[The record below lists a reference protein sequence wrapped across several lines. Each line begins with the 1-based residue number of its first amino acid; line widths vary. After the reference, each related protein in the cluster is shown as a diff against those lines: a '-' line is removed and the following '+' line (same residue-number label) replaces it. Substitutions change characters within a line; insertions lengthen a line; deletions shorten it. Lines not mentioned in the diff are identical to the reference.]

1 MAAVS
6 VAAEWQLLYN
16 RYYRKPEIYP
26 MQWKHVDLSRN
37 KVACAPFG
45 GPIAVIRDDSKI
57 VQLYAESA
65 LRKLRIFNS
74 AGVQISE
81 TVWKNPGGR
90 LIGMSWTD
98 DQILVFVT
106 QDGTVYQYNIHS
118 ELIEPNLSMGKECF
132 DHSVVECVFWGNGLV
147 CINEANQL
155 FCIPDFKNPKPCKLA
170 DPNLEEF
177 PLCAAVIEPQY
188 TMSGN
193 VEVLLG
199 VDDHVLLVE
208 EDGVQQVGIGLGPL
222 QKMVVSRNGKLL
234 ASFTHDGRLLVMSTD
249 FSKIIFEY
257 SCESALPPE
266 QLAWCGMDSVLLYWD
281 DMLLMVGPYGDPVRY
296 VYDESIMLIP
306 ECDGVRILSNT
317 SMEFLQ
323 RVPDSTVSIFKIG
336 STLPAAL
343 LYDALD
349 HFDRRSAKADENL
362 RLIHSSL
369 PEAVEACIDAAGHEF
384 DVSRQ
389 RTLLRA
395 ASYGQAFSRLFV
407 RMSGRMS
414 RRSSGHEQKS
424 RQSYS
429 WLDIWVDIRHFQRDR
444 FQEMCKTLRVLNA
457 VRNYDIG
464 IPLSIQQ
471 YKLLTPS
478 VLVGRLIN
486 AHHHVVAL
494 RISEYLGMNQEVV
507 IMHWACAKI
516 TASLAIPDVTLLEI
530 LLDKLKICKSI
541 SYAAVAA
548 HADKSGRRKLAA
560 MLVEHE
566 PRSSKQVP
574 LLLSIGEE
582 DTALTKATESG
593 DTDLVYLVL
602 FNIWQKRPPL
612 ELFGMIQARTL
623 ARDLF
628 ISYARC
634 CKHDFLTDFFL
645 STGQLQ
651 EVSFLLWKESWEL
664 AKNPMASK
672 GSPLHGPR
680 IKLIEKAQSLFV
692 ETKEHT
698 FESKAAEE
706 HAKLLRIQH
715 DLEVATKQAIF
726 VDSSISDTIR
736 TCIVLGNHR
745 AAMKVRTEFK
755 VSEKRWYWL
764 KVFALATIRDWD
776 ALEKFSKEKR
786 PPIGYRPFVE
796 SCIDADEKGEAL
808 KYIPKLADPRER
820 AEAYARIGMAK
831 EAADAASQA
840 KDGELLGR
848 LKLSFAQNAAA
859 SSIFDT
865 LRDRLSFQGVS

>member
-1 MAAVS
+1 MAAVT

-16 RYYRKPEIYP
+16 RYYRKPELYQ
-26 MQWKHVDLSRN
+26 MQWKHVDLTRN

-45 GPIAVIRDDSKI
+45 GPIAVIRDDAKI

-74 AGVQISE
+74 AGLEISE

-98 DQILVFVT
+98 DQILVCIT
-106 QDGTVYQYNIHS
+106 QDGTIYRYNIHA
-118 ELIEPNLSMGKECF
+118 EHIEPNSQLTLGVDCF
-132 DHSVVECVFWGNGLV
+132 THSVVECVFWGNGVV
-147 CINEANQL
+147 CINEAFQVY
-155 FCIPDFKNPKPCKLA
+155 CIPDFNNPKPIKLA
-170 DPNLEEF
+170 DTGLEEF
-177 PLCAAVIEPQY
+177 PLCMAVIEPQY

-193 VEVLLG
+193 VEVLMG
-199 VDDHVLLVE
+199 VSDHVLLVE
-208 EDGVQQVGIGLGPL
+208 EDGIQEVGLGIGPL
-222 QKMVVSRNGKLL
+222 QKMVVSQNGKLL

-249 FSKIIFEY
+249 FSSIIFEY
-257 SCESALPPE
+257 PCESALPPE
-266 QLAWCGMDSVLLYWD
+266 QLAWCGMDSILLYWD

-296 VYDESIMLIP
+296 FYDEPVLLIP
-306 ECDGVRILSNT
+306 ECDGVRILSNM
-317 SMEFLQ
+317 SMEFLH
-323 RVPDSTVSIFKIG
+323 RVPDSTVSIFQIG

-362 RLIHSSL
+362 RLIRSLL

-384 DVSRQ
+384 DVSQQ

-395 ASYGQAFSRLFV
+395 ASYGQAFCS
-407 RMSGRMS
+407 
-414 RRSSGHEQKS
+414 
-424 RQSYS
+424 
-429 WLDIWVDIRHFQRDR
+429 HFQRDLI
-444 FQEMCKTLRVLNA
+444 QEMCKTLRVINA
-457 VRNYDIG
+457 VRHPDIG
-464 IPLSIQQ
+464 VPLSIQQ
-471 YKLLTPS
+471 YKLLTPA
-478 VLVGRLIN
+478 VLIARLIN
-486 AHHHVVAL
+486 AHRHLLAQQ
-494 RISEYLGMNQEVV
+494 ISEYLSMNQEVV
-507 IMHWACAKI
+507 VMHWASTKI
-516 TASLAIPDVTLLEI
+516 TASAAIPDATLLEM
-530 LLDKLKICKSI
+530 LLDKLKICKGI

-548 HADKSGRRKLAA
+548 HADKNGRRKLAA

-566 PRSSKQVP
+566 PRSSNQVP
-574 LLLSIGEE
+574 LFLSIGEE
-582 DTALTKATESG
+582 DTALMKATESG

-602 FNIWQKRPPL
+602 FDIWQKRPAL
-612 ELFGMIQARTL
+612 EFFGTIQARPL

-628 ISYARC
+628 VNYARHY
-634 CKHDFLTDFFL
+634 KHEFLKDFFL

-651 EVSFLLWKESWEL
+651 DVAFLLWKESWDL
-664 AKNPMASK
+664 SKNPMASK

-680 IKLIEKAQSLFV
+680 IKLIEKAQRLFA
-692 ETKEHT
+692 ETKEYV

-706 HAKLLRIQH
+706 HAKLLRMQH
-715 DLEVATKQAIF
+715 ELEVTTKQAIF

-745 AAMKVRTEFK
+745 AAVKVKTEFK

-764 KVFALATIRDWD
+764 KVFALATKRDWD
-776 ALEKFSKEKR
+776 SLEKFSNERR

-796 SCIDADEKGEAL
+796 ACVDADEKGEAL
-808 KYIPKLADPRER
+808 KYIPKLTDPRER

-840 KDGELLGR
+840 KDNELLGR
-848 LKLSFAQNAAA
+848 LKQTFSQNAAA

-865 LRDRLSFQGVS
+865 LRDRLSFPSVS

>member
-395 ASYGQAFSRLFV
+395 ASYGQAFSRT
-407 RMSGRMS
+407 SPSTIG
-414 RRSSGHEQKS
+414 
-424 RQSYS
+424 
-429 WLDIWVDIRHFQRDR
+429 HFQRDR

>member
-16 RYYRKPEIYP
+16 RYYRKPEIYT
-26 MQWKHVDLSRN
+26 MQWKQFDLNRN

-74 AGVQISE
+74 AGVQLSE
-81 TVWKNPGGR
+81 TVWRHSGGR
-90 LIGMSWTD
+90 LVGMAWTD
-98 DQILVFVT
+98 DQILVCVV
-106 QDGTVYQYNIHS
+106 QDGTVYRYNVHA
-118 ELIEPNLSMGKECF
+118 ELQEPNISMGKECF
-132 DHSVVECVFWGNGLV
+132 EQNVVECVFWGNGMV
-147 CINEANQL
+147 CITEANQI
-155 FCIPDFKNPKPCKLA
+155 FCIPDFQNPNPCKLA
-170 DPNLEEF
+170 DPLLEEF
-177 PLCAAVIEPQY
+177 PLCMTVIEPQY

-199 VDDHVLLVE
+199 VNDHVLLVE
-208 EDGVQQVGIGLGPL
+208 EEGVQQLGVGVGPL

-234 ASFTHDGRLLVMSTD
+234 ASFTHDGRVLVISTD

-257 SCESALPPE
+257 NCESALPPE

-281 DMLLMVGPYGDPVRY
+281 DVLLMVGPYGDPVRY
-296 VYDESIMLIP
+296 LYDEPIILIP
-306 ECDGVRILSNT
+306 ESDGVRILSNT

-343 LYDALD
+343 LYDALE
-349 HFDRRSAKADENL
+349 HFDKRSAKADENL
-362 RLIHSSL
+362 RLIRSSL

-384 DVSRQ
+384 DTSRQ

-395 ASYGQAFSRLFV
+395 ASYGQAFCS
-407 RMSGRMS
+407 
-414 RRSSGHEQKS
+414 Q
-424 RQSYS
+424 
-429 WLDIWVDIRHFQRDR
+429 FQRDR
-444 FQEMCKTLRVLNA
+444 LQEMCKTLRVLNA
-457 VRNYDIG
+457 VRSYEIG

-471 YKLLTPS
+471 YKLLTAS
-478 VLVGRLIN
+478 VLIGRLIN
-486 AHHHVVAL
+486 CHQHFLAF
-494 RISEYLGMNQEVV
+494 RISEYTGLNQEVV

-516 TASLAIPDVTLLEI
+516 TASLAIHDAALLEI
-530 LLDKLKICKSI
+530 LLDKLKLCKGI

-582 DTALTKATESG
+582 DTALVKATESG
-593 DTDLVYLVL
+593 DTDLIYLVL
-602 FNIWQKRPPL
+602 FHIWQKRPPL
-612 ELFGMIQARTL
+612 EFFGMVQARPL
-623 ARDLF
+623 GRDLF

-634 CKHDFLTDFFL
+634 YKHEFLKDFFL

-651 EVSFLLWKESWEL
+651 DVAFLLWKESWEL
-664 AKNPMASK
+664 VKNPMASK

-680 IKLIEKAQSLFV
+680 IKIIEKAQNLFS
-692 ETKEHT
+692 ETKEHA
-698 FESKAAEE
+698 FEAKAAEE
-706 HAKLLRIQH
+706 HAKLLRMQH
-715 DLEVATKQAIF
+715 ELEVTTKQAIF
-726 VDSSISDTIR
+726 VDSSVNDTIR

-764 KVFALATIRDWD
+764 KVFALVTTRDWD

-786 PPIGYRPFVE
+786 PPTGYKPFVE
-796 SCIDADEKGEAL
+796 ACVDAGEKDEAI
-808 KYIPKLADPRER
+808 KYIPKLADPREK
-820 AEAYARIGMAK
+820 AEAYARLGMAK
-831 EAADAASQA
+831 EAADAASQS
-840 KDGELLGR
+840 KDNELLGK
-848 LKLSFAQNAAA
+848 LKLTFAQNAAA

-865 LRDRLSFQGVS
+865 LRDRLTFQGGS

>member
-1 MAAVS
+1 MAAVT

-16 RYYRKPEIYP
+16 RYYRKPEIYQ
-26 MQWKHVDLSRN
+26 MQWKHVDLTRN

-45 GPIAVIRDDSKI
+45 GPIAVIRDDAKI

-98 DQILVFVT
+98 DQILVCIT
-106 QDGTVYQYNIHS
+106 QDGTVYRYNIHA
-118 ELIEPNLSMGKECF
+118 EPIEPNSQLTLGADCF
-132 DHSVVECVFWGNGLV
+132 THSVVECVFWGNGVV
-147 CINEANQL
+147 CINEAFQVY
-155 FCIPDFKNPKPCKLA
+155 CIPDFNNPKPVKLA
-170 DPNLEEF
+170 DTGLEDF
-177 PLCAAVIEPQY
+177 PLCMAVIEPQY

-193 VEVLLG
+193 VEVLMG
-199 VDDHVLLVE
+199 VADHVLLVE
-208 EDGVQQVGIGLGPL
+208 EDGVQEVGLGIGPL

-249 FSKIIFEY
+249 FSSVIFEY
-257 SCESALPPE
+257 PCESALPPE

-296 VYDESIMLIP
+296 FYDEPVLLIP
-306 ECDGVRILSNT
+306 ECDGVRILSNM
-317 SMEFLQ
+317 SMEFLH
-323 RVPDSTVSIFKIG
+323 RVPDSTVSIFQIG

-362 RLIHSSL
+362 RLIRSSL

-384 DVSRQ
+384 DVSQQ

-395 ASYGQAFSRLFV
+395 ASYGQAFCS
-407 RMSGRMS
+407 
-414 RRSSGHEQKS
+414 
-424 RQSYS
+424 
-429 WLDIWVDIRHFQRDR
+429 HFQRDR
-444 FQEMCKTLRVLNA
+444 IQEMSKTLRVLNA
-457 VRNYDIG
+457 VRHPDIG

-471 YKLLTPS
+471 YKLLTPA
-478 VLVGRLIN
+478 VLIARLIN
-486 AHHHVVAL
+486 AHRHLLAL
-494 RISEYLGMNQEVV
+494 QISEYLSMNQEVV
-507 IMHWACAKI
+507 VMHWTSTKI
-516 TASLAIPDVTLLEI
+516 TASAAIPDATLLEM
-530 LLDKLKICKSI
+530 LLDKLKICKGI

-548 HADKSGRRKLAA
+548 HADKNGRRKLAA

-582 DTALTKATESG
+582 DTALMKSTESG

-602 FNIWQKRPPL
+602 FHIWQKRPAL
-612 ELFGMIQARTL
+612 DFFGTIQARPL

-628 ISYARC
+628 VNYARHY
-634 CKHDFLTDFFL
+634 KHEFLKDFFL

-651 EVSFLLWKESWEL
+651 DVAFLLWKESWEL
-664 AKNPMASK
+664 SKNPMASK

-680 IKLIEKAQSLFV
+680 VKLIEKAQHLLV
-692 ETKEHT
+692 ETKENF

-715 DLEVATKQAIF
+715 EIEVNTKQAIF
-726 VDSSISDTIR
+726 MDSSISDTIR

-745 AAMKVRTEFK
+745 GANRVKTEFK

-796 SCIDADEKGEAL
+796 ACVDANEKGEAL
-808 KYIPKLADPRER
+808 KYIPKLTDPRER

-831 EAADAASQA
+831 EAADAATQA
-840 KDGELLGR
+840 KDNELLGR
-848 LKLSFAQNAAA
+848 LKQTFSQNAAA

-865 LRDRLSFQGVS
+865 LRDRLSFPSVS

>member
-1 MAAVS
+1 MAGVS

-16 RYYRKPEIYP
+16 RYYRKPELYQ
-26 MQWKHVDLSRN
+26 MQWKQVDLTRN
-37 KVACAPFG
+37 KIACAPFG
-45 GPIAVIRDDSKI
+45 GPIAVIRDDAKI

-65 LRKLRIFNS
+65 LRKLRIFTS
-74 AGVQISE
+74 SGRLIAE
-81 TVWKNPGGR
+81 TVWRNPGGR
-90 LIGMSWTD
+90 LIGLSWTD
-98 DQILVFVT
+98 DLTLVCVT
-106 QDGTVYQYNIHS
+106 QDGTVYSYNIHA
-118 ELIEPNLSMGKECF
+118 ELVSTFSLGRECF
-132 DHSVVECVFWGNGLV
+132 ENSVVDCVFWGNGVV
-147 CINEANQL
+147 CINEA
-155 FCIPDFKNPKPCKLA
+155 FEIFAVPDFKVPKTVKLA
-170 DPNLEEF
+170 DCNLEEL
-177 PLCAAVIEPQY
+177 PHCMAVIEPQY
-188 TMSGN
+188 TKSGD

-199 VDDHVLLVE
+199 VGDHVLLVE
-208 EDGVQQVGIGLGPL
+208 EDGVQPLAGGVGPL
-222 QKMVVSRNGKLL
+222 QKMVVSRKGEFV

-249 FSKIIFEY
+249 FSDVIIEY
-257 SCESALPPE
+257 ACESALPPD
-266 QLAWCGMDSVLLYWD
+266 QLAWCGLDSVLLYWD

-296 VYDESIMLIP
+296 IYDEPIILIP

-317 SMEFLQ
+317 SMEFLH
-323 RVPDSTVSIFKIG
+323 RVPDSTVSIFQIG
-336 STLPAAL
+336 STLPSAL
-343 LYDALD
+343 LYDALE

-362 RLIHSSL
+362 RLIRSSL
-369 PEAVEACIDAAGHEF
+369 PEAVEACIDAAGYEF
-384 DVSRQ
+384 DISQQ

-395 ASYGQAFSRLFV
+395 ASYGQTFS
-407 RMSGRMS
+407 S
-414 RRSSGHEQKS
+414 
-424 RQSYS
+424 
-429 WLDIWVDIRHFQRDR
+429 HFQRDSI
-444 FQEMCKTLRVLNA
+444 QEMCKTLRVLNA
-457 VRNYDIG
+457 VRHVEIG

-478 VLVGRLIN
+478 VLINRLIN
-486 AHHHVVAL
+486 AHKHLLAL
-494 RISEYLGMNQEVV
+494 RVSEYLAMSQEVV
-507 IMHWACAKI
+507 LMHWTCTKI
-516 TASLAIPDVTLLEI
+516 SASAAIPDVGLLEI
-530 LLDKLKICKSI
+530 LLDKLKICKGI

-566 PRSSKQVP
+566 PRSSKQIP

-582 DTALTKATESG
+582 DTALMKATESG

-602 FNIWQKRPPL
+602 FHIWHKRAPL
-612 ELFGMIQARTL
+612 EFFGTIQARPL

-628 ISYARC
+628 ITYARC
-634 CKHDFLTDFFL
+634 YKHEFLKDFFL

-651 EVSFLLWKESWEL
+651 DVAFLLWKESWEL

-680 IKLIEKAQSLFV
+680 IKLTEKAQNLFT
-692 ETKEHT
+692 ETKEHI

-715 DLEVATKQAIF
+715 ELEVTTKQAIF

-745 AAMKVRTEFK
+745 AANKVKTEFK

-764 KVFALATIRDWD
+764 KVFALATIRDWN

-796 SCIDADEKGEAL
+796 ACVDADEKDEAL

-820 AEAYARIGMAK
+820 AEAYAKIGMAK

-848 LKLSFAQNAAA
+848 LKLTFAQNAAA

>member
-1 MAAVS
+1 MAGVS

-16 RYYRKPEIYP
+16 RYYRKPELYQ
-26 MQWKHVDLSRN
+26 MQWKQVDLTRN
-37 KVACAPFG
+37 KIACAPFG
-45 GPIAVIRDDSKI
+45 GPIAVIRDDAKI

-65 LRKLRIFNS
+65 LRKLRIFTS
-74 AGVQISE
+74 SGRLISE

-90 LIGMSWTD
+90 LIGLSWTD
-98 DQILVFVT
+98 DLTLVCIT
-106 QDGTVYQYNIHS
+106 QVGTVYSYNIHA
-118 ELIEPNLSMGKECF
+118 ELVSTFSLGKECF
-132 DHSVVECVFWGNGLV
+132 DNSVVECVFWGNGVV
-147 CINEANQL
+147 CINEA
-155 FCIPDFKNPKPCKLA
+155 FEIFAVPDFKIPKTVKLA
-170 DPNLEEF
+170 DCNLEEL
-177 PLCAAVIEPQY
+177 PHCMAVIEPQY
-188 TMSGN
+188 TKSGD

-199 VDDHVLLVE
+199 VGDHVLLVE
-208 EDGVQQVGIGLGPL
+208 EDGVQHLAEGIGPL
-222 QKMVVSRNGKLL
+222 QKMVVSRKGEFV

-249 FSKIIFEY
+249 FADVIIDY
-257 SCESALPPE
+257 ACESALPPD
-266 QLAWCGMDSVLLYWD
+266 QLAWCGLDSVLLYWD

-296 VYDESIMLIP
+296 IYDEPIILIP

-317 SMEFLQ
+317 SMEFLH
-323 RVPDSTVSIFKIG
+323 RVPDSTVSIFQIG

-343 LYDALD
+343 LYDALE

-362 RLIHSSL
+362 RLIRSSL
-369 PEAVEACIDAAGHEF
+369 PEAVEACIDAAGYEF
-384 DVSRQ
+384 DISQQ

-395 ASYGQAFSRLFV
+395 ASYGQTFSSHV
-407 RMSGRMS
+407 
-414 RRSSGHEQKS
+414 
-424 RQSYS
+424 
-429 WLDIWVDIRHFQRDR
+429 QRDSI
-444 FQEMCKTLRVLNA
+444 QEMCKTLRVLNA
-457 VRNYDIG
+457 VRHVDIG

-478 VLVGRLIN
+478 VLINRLIN
-486 AHHHVVAL
+486 AHKHLLAL
-494 RISEYLGMNQEVV
+494 RISEYLAMNQEVV
-507 IMHWACAKI
+507 LMHWTCTKI
-516 TASLAIPDVTLLEI
+516 SASAVIPDVSLLEI
-530 LLDKLKICKSI
+530 LLDKLKICKGI

-566 PRSSKQVP
+566 PRSAKQIP

-582 DTALTKATESG
+582 DTALMKATESG

-602 FNIWQKRPPL
+602 FHIWHKRAPL
-612 ELFGMIQARTL
+612 EFFGTIQARPL

-628 ISYARC
+628 ITYARC
-634 CKHDFLTDFFL
+634 YKHEFLKDFFL
-645 STGQLQ
+645 STGN
-651 EVSFLLWKESWEL
+651 F
-664 AKNPMASK
+664 
-672 GSPLHGPR
+672 
-680 IKLIEKAQSLFV
+680 
-692 ETKEHT
+692 
-698 FESKAAEE
+698 
-706 HAKLLRIQH
+706 RIQH
-715 DLEVATKQAIF
+715 ELEVTTKQAIF

-745 AAMKVRTEFK
+745 AANRVKTEFK

-796 SCIDADEKGEAL
+796 ACVDAGEKHEAL

-820 AEAYARIGMAK
+820 AE
-831 EAADAASQA
+831 EAADAASQT

-848 LKLSFAQNAAA
+848 LKLTFAQNAAA